1 MGLAQQA
8 KGVKQK
14 GVFKS
19 FIFFLFIGRVALTF
33 SPWAAFVNSGFNP
46 FYDGLSKA
54 LSFDQ
59 CPE

>member
-19 FIFFLFIGRVALTF
+19 VIFFLSAEL
-33 SPWAAFVNSGFNP
+33 
-46 FYDGLSKA
+46 L
-54 LSFDQ
+54 
-59 CPE
+59 